1 MLRSIAELA
10 VVYAMMVAALLFPEL
25 KVSPKPDQWTPASV
39 KMVPKDKKEAV
50 PEQLTA
56 KTIQLPGLLQS
67 KPGSATR
74 ELDPPPLALC
84 LPIKVTEVHDGDTAK
99 VSVTFDLTVRYA
111 KCWAPELKEPDG
123 PKSAARA
130 KEALGKAGRLYV
142 DLSNVR
148 NLADALT
155 FGRVIGEI
163 WLDGQQE
170 SESAKQVRLKMASTH
185 KGGKL
190 GE

>member
-1 MLRSIAELA
+1 MIRSVFELA
-10 VVYAMMVAALLFPEL
+10 LVYGAMIAVLLFPEL
-25 KVSPKPDQWTPASV
+25 KISPKPDQWAPPTPV
-39 KMVPKDKKEAV
+39 KMVPKSTS
-50 PEQLTA
+50 PEQ
-56 KTIQLPGLLQS
+56 
-67 KPGSATR
+67 SATTTVQLSGLIQAKPASTKR

-84 LPIKVTEVHDGDTAK
+84 LPIKVTEVYDGDTAK

-123 PKSAARA
+123 SKSAARA
-130 KEALGKAGRLYV
+130 KEAVGKAGRLFV

-170 SESAKQVRLKMASTH
+170 SESAKQVRLKMASTR

>member
-1 MLRSIAELA
+1 MLRSVIEL
-10 VVYAMMVAALLFPEL
+10 VIVYAMLIVVLLFPEL
-25 KVSPKPDQWTPASV
+25 KVSPKPDQWTPTSV
-39 KMVPKDKKEAV
+39 KMTSKSTS

-56 KTIQLPGLLQS
+56 KTTQLSGLLQP
-67 KPGSATR
+67 KPDGTKR
-74 ELDPPPLALC
+74 ELTAPPLALC

-111 KCWAPELKEPDG
+111 NCWAPELKQPDG
-123 PKSAARA
+123 PKSADRA
-130 KEALGKAGRLYV
+130 KEAVGKAGRLFV

-170 SESAKQVRLKMASTH
+170 SESAKQVRLKMASTR